1 MMIELYLPIPH
12 VWIIYGAIALVI
24 EMIIGFTIE
33 VGRGVLA
40 LSNLS
45 TVLPIKGPTR
55 SWGSAGAFIAGLITA
70 FLYPF
75 YGAPMT
81 SCHTQS
87 LYLRKPRI
95 KAVAHAL
102 VWWGFV
108 FAAISTVLGFLYD
121 EWIPSDVPGL
131 AAFIPGGK
139 LGPMGPYAVIG
150 TGAIGGVLIVISF
163 ILMMITRWQ
172 GTRPISE
179 SAITDFFLWTA
190 FFVSLSGFALM
201 GVELTIPTNYY
212 ALATA
217 FSVHIFLVAM
227 MFATMPW
234 TKFSHAIYMYIWQ
247 LYDRYRTWKGVEPRL
262 LGPWSGELA
271 EKALHSHHP
280 SHSSK
285 VRV

>member
-12 VWIIYGAIALVI
+12 AWIIYGAIALVI
-24 EMIIGFTIE
+24 EIIIGFAIE
-33 VGRGVLA
+33 VSRGVLA
-40 LSNLS
+40 LSNLN

-70 FLYPF
+70 FFYPF
-75 YGAPMT
+75 YGAPMI

-87 LYLRKPRI
+87 SYLSKPRI

-108 FAAISTVLGFLYD
+108 FAAISTVLGFIYD
-121 EWIPSDVPGL
+121 EWVTSDVPGL
-131 AAFIPGGK
+131 VAFIPGGK

-150 TGAIGGVLIVISF
+150 TGAVGGVLIIIGF
-163 ILMMITRWQ
+163 ILMMIVRWQ

-179 SAITDFFLWTA
+179 SAVTDFFLWTA
-190 FFVSLSGFALM
+190 FFVALSGFALM

-212 ALATA
+212 ALATV
-217 FSVHIFLVAM
+217 FSIHIFLVAM

-234 TKFSHAIYMYIWQ
+234 TKFGHAIYMYIWQ

-271 EKALHSHHP
+271 ERALHSHHP

-285 VRV
+285 VSA